1 MSRAAHKPSLTVFGR
16 RVHYAW
22 VVLGLCFFG
31 LLAAQGARL
40 SFGAFVA
47 PWEASFGVDRAT
59 VSFVSFISFLVYG
72 FTQPVVGRLIDRFGS
87 RLVLSLS
94 VLLVGLSLGATAFSR
109 GVVELTLIYGVIASL
124 GFGGASGVAASVA
137 VTRWFSTNRG
147 LAFGIIEA
155 GMAAGQFVLVPTSLV
170 LISAL
175 GWRGTML
182 ALGGFSVLV
191 VFPLLLLL
199 LRSTPQAVGE
209 RPYGS
214 KIEHVGLSK
223 SAAKPELLAT
233 KAGSSSLRAVFAS
246 QAFWGLALPFFV
258 CGVTT
263 TGMIDTHLVPFA
275 HDHGFSTGVA
285 GTAVALLAVF
295 NILGML
301 VSGPLADRFDNRR
314 ILGAL
319 YFTRALSL
327 LLLLAVDQ
335 PALLFAFGVIF
346 GLVDFAVLAPVN
358 VLTSRYFQRQS
369 IGFMF
374 GVLSLCH
381 QVGSAVGAYLPGLLY
396 TLTGSY
402 RVSFVIAAFSLLVGA
417 ALSITLPSTNM
428 SRRQPLPVG
437 AS

>member
-1 MSRAAHKPSLTVFGR
+1 MK
-16 RVHYAW
+16 RVNYAW

-72 FTQPVVGRLIDRFGS
+72 FTQPVVGRLVDRFGS

-94 VLLVGLSLGATAFSR
+94 VLLVGLSLAATAFSR
-109 GVVELTLIYGVIASL
+109 GIVELTLIYGVVASL

-137 VTRWFSTNRG
+137 VTRWFNTNRG

-170 LISAL
+170 LINTL
-175 GWRGTML
+175 GWRGAML
-182 ALGGFSVLV
+182 ALGGFGVLV

-199 LRSTPQAVGE
+199 LRSTPEAIGA
-209 RPYGS
+209 RPYGEGETHNAQLNKFS
-214 KIEHVGLSK
+214 VE
-223 SAAKPELLAT
+223 AQPPPT
-233 KAGSSSLRAVFAS
+233 DAGSPNLRAVFGS
-246 QAFWGLALPFFV
+246 RAFWGLALPFFI

-275 HDHGFSTGVA
+275 HDHGFNTGVA
-285 GTAVALLAVF
+285 GTAVALLAAF
-295 NILGML
+295 NIVGTL

-335 PALLFAFGVIF
+335 PGLLFAFGVTF

-358 VLTSRYFQRQS
+358 VLTSRYFHGQS

-374 GVLSLCH
+374 GVLSLFH
-381 QVGSAVGAYLPGLLY
+381 QVGSAVGAYVPGLLY

-402 RVSFVIAAFSLLVGA
+402 TVSSVIATFGLLAGA
-417 ALSITLPSTNM
+417 ALSISLPSTNI
-428 SRRQPLPVG
+428 SRRQSLPTG